1 MRYKLRVTKEDGSN
15 EFVDIDANSYQEA
28 KDIAMGEPDVID
40 VAPARQ
46 VSSSYGS
53 STPQQ
58 SESAGMKE
66 AIDQYVGTQQDV
78 NDIVGF

>member
-28 KDIAMGEPDVID
+28 KDIAMSEPDVID
-40 VAPARQ
+40 VAPARM
-46 VSSSYGS
+46 VSSGLGA
-53 STPQQ
+53 PRQ

>member
-1 MRYKLRVTKEDGSN
+1 MRYKLRVTKDDGSS
-15 EFVDIDANSYQEA
+15 EFVDIDANSYGEA

-40 VAPARQ
+40 VAPAKM
-46 VSSSYGS
+46 VGS
-53 STPQQ
+53 NFGAPQQ
-58 SESAGMKE
+58 SESRGMKE

>member
-1 MRYKLRVTKEDGSN
+1 MRYRLRVTKEDGSS
-15 EFVDIDANSYQEA
+15 EFVDIDASNYGEA

-46 VSSSYGS
+46 VGS
-53 STPQQ
+53 SFGNVPPQ

-66 AIDQYVGTQQDV
+66 AIDQYVGTQKDV
-78 NDIVGF
+78 DDIVGF

>member
-1 MRYKLRVTKEDGSN
+1 MRFKLRVTKDDGSS
-15 EFVDIDANSYQEA
+15 EFIDIDANSYQEA
-28 KDIAMGEPDVID
+28 KDIAMSEPDVID
-40 VAPARQ
+40 VAPARM
-46 VSSSYGS
+46 VSSGLSA
-53 STPQQ
+53 PQQ